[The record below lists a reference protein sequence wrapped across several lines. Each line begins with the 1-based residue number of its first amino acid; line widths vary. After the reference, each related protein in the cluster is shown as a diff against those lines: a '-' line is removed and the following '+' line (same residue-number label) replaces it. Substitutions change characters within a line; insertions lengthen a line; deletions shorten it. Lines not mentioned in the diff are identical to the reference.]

1 MGWSSRFA
9 GWKGN
14 RRASAKGADAAGNP
28 QSKTEDAAALHPLM
42 LEHFSGCCPAR
53 RSARR
58 GFSLKKSHKNFCGPV
73 YTYRKN
79 ASALRMSA
87 ILRWSSSHVAAALLL
102 TLTATGVYGQS
113 PPSQTLQ
120 PSRSLE
126 SAEQLL
132 DAGHAEE
139 AIAPLRQL
147 AAMQPPAKGAA
158 HALGLACYRTGK
170 LLEART
176 AFEQAIRDDSTD
188 IESVQM
194 EGLTLYRLG
203 QPAAAIPYLER
214 VQQWMP
220 HANADASYVLGLC
233 YLNARRYD
241 DARRAFATQYGMD
254 PASAGA
260 YLMLGNM
267 LQIANLPELAA
278 DAARKAISLDRRLP
292 LAHFLVGEVDLFKS
306 DLDGAVAEFEQE
318 RAINPGF
325 AAVYDRLGDTY
336 LRSGK
341 FQEAQASLMKAL
353 SLDISRT
360 GPFILM
366 GKVLLRRDDPQAAA
380 MYLQHAEK
388 MDPSNTM
395 THTLLSQTY
404 RKLGREDDAKRE
416 IDLASKI
423 HASTELK
430 LQPVQ

>member
-1 MGWSSRFA
+1 MGWSNRFA
-9 GWKGN
+9 RWKSI
-14 RRASAKGADAAGNP
+14 RRADAHRAKAAGNP
-28 QSKTEDAAALHPLM
+28 NSKTEDAAALHPLM
-42 LEHFSGCCPAR
+42 L
-53 RSARR
+53 
-58 GFSLKKSHKNFCGPV
+58 
-73 YTYRKN
+73 
-79 ASALRMSA
+79 ALRVFA
-87 ILRWSSSHVAAALLL
+87 ILRWTSSHVTAALLL
-102 TLTATGVYGQS
+102 VLTATNVYGQS
-113 PPSQTLQ
+113 TPPQTPQ
-120 PSRSLE
+120 PSASLQ

-132 DAGHAEE
+132 DAGHPEE

-147 AAMQPPAKGAA
+147 AAMQPPVKGAA

-214 VQQWMP
+214 VQKWMP

-241 DARRAFATQYGMD
+241 EARGAFATQYGLD

-260 YLMLGNM
+260 YLILGNM

-278 DAARKAISLDRRLP
+278 AAAGKAISLDHRLP
-292 LAHFLVGEVDLFKS
+292 QAHFLIGEVDLFKS
-306 DLDGAVAEFEQE
+306 DISGAMAEFEQE

-325 AAVYDRLGDTY
+325 APVYDRLGDTY

-353 SLDISRT
+353 SLDTSRT

-366 GKVLLRRDDPQAAA
+366 GKVLLRREDPQAAA

-416 IDLASKI
+416 TDLASKI

>member
-1 MGWSSRFA
+1 MRWSSRFA
-9 GWKGN
+9 GWKSG
-14 RRASAKGADAAGNP
+14 RLTVAKWADAAGNP
-28 QSKTEDAAALHPLM
+28 QNNTEDAAVLHSLM
-42 LEHFSGCCPAR
+42 L
-53 RSARR
+53 
-58 GFSLKKSHKNFCGPV
+58 
-73 YTYRKN
+73 
-79 ASALRMSA
+79 ALRIFAM
-87 ILRWSSSHVAAALLL
+87 RWGSVRAAAALLL
-102 TLTATGVYGQS
+102 TLVPTALTAVYGQS
-113 PPSQTLQ
+113 PSPQAVQ
-120 PSRSLE
+120 PSASLQ
-126 SAEQLL
+126 SAQQLL
-132 DAGHAEE
+132 DAGRAEE

-147 AAMQPPAKGAA
+147 AAMQPPVNGAA

-176 AFEQAIRDDSTD
+176 AFEQAIHDDSAD

-194 EGLTLYRLG
+194 EGLVLYRLG

-241 DARRAFATQYGMD
+241 DARRAFATQYGVD

-260 YLMLGNM
+260 YLVLANM

-278 DAARKAISLDRRLP
+278 DAARKAISLDHGLP
-292 LAHFLVGEVDLFKS
+292 QAHFLIGEVDLFKS
-306 DLDGAVAEFEQE
+306 DINGALGEFEQE
-318 RAINPGF
+318 RAVNPGF
-325 AAVYDRLGDTY
+325 APVYDRLGDTY

-341 FQEAQASLMKAL
+341 FPEAQASLMKAL
-353 SLDISRT
+353 SLDTSRT

-388 MDPSNTM
+388 MDPSNYM

-404 RKLGREDDAKRE
+404 RRLGREDDAKRE

>member
-1 MGWSSRFA
+1 MH
-9 GWKGN
+9 
-14 RRASAKGADAAGNP
+14 P
-28 QSKTEDAAALHPLM
+28 HMLAL
-42 LEHFSGCCPAR
+42 ETF
-53 RSARR
+53 
-58 GFSLKKSHKNFCGPV
+58 
-73 YTYRKN
+73 
-79 ASALRMSA
+79 A
-87 ILRWSSSHVAAALLL
+87 ILRRCSRAAALLL
-102 TLTATGVYGQS
+102 AVPAIAVYSQS
-113 PPSQTLQ
+113 SGPQSLQ
-120 PSRSLE
+120 PSASLQ

-132 DAGHAEE
+132 NAGHVEE
-139 AIAPLRQL
+139 ALAPLRQL
-147 AAMQPPAKGAA
+147 AAVQPPVRGAA
-158 HALGLACYRTGK
+158 HDLGLACYRTGK

-176 AFEQAIRDDSTD
+176 AFAQAIREDSTD

-254 PASAGA
+254 PASAGG
-260 YLMLGNM
+260 YLILGNM

-278 DAARKAISLDRRLP
+278 DAARKAITLDHGLP
-292 LAHFLVGEVDLFKS
+292 QAHFLIGEVDLFKS
-306 DLDGAVAEFEQE
+306 DIPGALTEFEQE
-318 RAINPGF
+318 RTINPGF
-325 AAVYDRLGDTY
+325 APVYDRLGDAY

-353 SLDISRT
+353 SLDTSRT

-388 MDPSNTM
+388 MDPSNYM
-395 THTLLSQTY
+395 THTLLSQAY
-404 RKLGREDDAKRE
+404 RRLGSDDDAKRE

>member
-1 MGWSSRFA
+1 MGWSSSFA
-9 GWKGN
+9 GWKSD
-14 RRASAKGADAAGNP
+14 RRAKRADAAGNP
-28 QSKTEDAAALHPLM
+28 EKKIEYAAVLHPHR
-42 LEHFSGCCPAR
+42 LEHFYNCCLAR
-53 RSARR
+53 RSPRR
-58 GFSLKKSHKNFCGPV
+58 GFPFEKNRKSFCCPV
-73 YTYRKN
+73 SGYRKN
-79 ASALRMSA
+79 APALGRFA
-87 ILRWSSSHVAAALLL
+87 ISRGGPTRAAMLLL
-102 TLTATGVYGQS
+102 TLTATAAYGQMPVPQS
-113 PPSQTLQ
+113 PQPTASLQ
-120 PSRSLE
+120 
-126 SAEQLL
+126 SAQQLL

-139 AIAPLRQL
+139 AIAPLRQF
-147 AAMQPPAKGAA
+147 AAMQPPVKGAA

-176 AFEQAIRDDSTD
+176 AFEQAIREDGADV
-188 IESVQM
+188 ESVQM

-241 DARRAFATQYGMD
+241 DARRAFAAQYGMD
-254 PASAGA
+254 AASAGA
-260 YLMLGNM
+260 YLILANM
-267 LQIANLPELAA
+267 LQVANLPELAA
-278 DAARKAISLDRRLP
+278 DTARKAISLNHGLP
-292 LAHFLVGEVDLFKS
+292 QAHFLIGEVDLFKS
-306 DLDGAVAEFEQE
+306 DLDGALAEFEQE
-318 RAINPGF
+318 RGINPGF
-325 AAVYDRLGDTY
+325 APVYDRLGDTY

-341 FQEAQASLMKAL
+341 FLEAQTSLMKAL
-353 SLDISRT
+353 SLDTSRT

-395 THTLLSQTY
+395 THTLLSQAY
-404 RKLGREDDAKRE
+404 RKLGRETDAKRE
-416 IDLASKI
+416 IDLASEI

>member
-1 MGWSSRFA
+1 MGWNSSLWWWNSVGRA
-9 GWKGN
+9 VAN
-14 RRASAKGADAAGNP
+14 RADADNP
-28 QSKTEDAAALHPLM
+28 KSKIEDAAVLHPLM
-42 LEHFSGCCPAR
+42 L
-53 RSARR
+53 
-58 GFSLKKSHKNFCGPV
+58 
-73 YTYRKN
+73 
-79 ASALRMSA
+79 ALSVSA
-87 ILRWSSSHVAAALLL
+87 ILRWSLNYAAALLL
-102 TLTATGVYGQS
+102 TLVPMGLYGQM
-113 PPSQTLQ
+113 PTPQTPQ
-120 PSRSLE
+120 PSASLQ
-126 SAEQLL
+126 SAEELL
-132 DAGHAEE
+132 DAGHPEQ

-147 AAMQPPAKGAA
+147 AAMQPPIKGTA

-170 LLEART
+170 LLEARR
-176 AFEQAIRDDSTD
+176 AFEQAIREDSTD

-220 HANADASYVLGLC
+220 HANADAGYVLGLC

-241 DARRAFATQYGMD
+241 DARRAFATQYGVD

-260 YLMLGNM
+260 YLVLGNM

-278 DAARKAISLDRRLP
+278 DAARKAIALDRGLP
-292 LAHFLVGEVDLFKS
+292 LAHFLVGEVNLFKS
-306 DLDGAVAEFEQE
+306 DLSGALTEFEQE

-341 FQEAQASLMKAL
+341 FQEAQVSLMKAL
-353 SLDISRT
+353 SLDTSRT

-388 MDPSNTM
+388 MDPANTM
-395 THTLLSQTY
+395 THTLLGQAY
-404 RKLGREDDAKRE
+404 RKLGREDEAKRE

>member
-1 MGWSSRFA
+1 LGC
-9 GWKGN
+9 
-14 RRASAKGADAAGNP
+14 AKWADAAGDP
-28 QSKTEDAAALHPLM
+28 KSKTEDAAALHSLM
-42 LEHFSGCCPAR
+42 LALRVLALFRWTS
-53 RSARR
+53 S
-58 GFSLKKSHKNFCGPV
+58 V
-73 YTYRKN
+73 
-79 ASALRMSA
+79 ASA
-87 ILRWSSSHVAAALLL
+87 VLLL
-102 TLTATGVYGQS
+102 TLTATVAYGQS
-113 PPSQTLQ
+113 MPSQTLE
-120 PSRSLE
+120 PSASLKT
-126 SAEQLL
+126 AEQLL
-132 DAGHAEE
+132 DAGHPEE
-139 AIAPLRQL
+139 AIGTLRQL
-147 AAMQPPAKGAA
+147 AAMQPPVKGAA

-176 AFEQAIRDDSTD
+176 AFKQAIRDDSTD

-214 VQQWMP
+214 VQKWMP

-241 DARRAFATQYGMD
+241 DARGAFAAQYGMD

-260 YLMLGNM
+260 YLILGNM

-278 DAARKAISLDRRLP
+278 DAARKAISLDHKLP
-292 LAHFLVGEVDLFKS
+292 QAHFLVGEVDLFKS
-306 DLDGAVAEFEQE
+306 DINGAIAEFEQE
-318 RAINPGF
+318 RVLNPGF
-325 AAVYDRLGDTY
+325 APVYDRLGDTY

-353 SLDISRT
+353 SLDTSRT

>member
-1 MGWSSRFA
+1 MGWSSRLG
-9 GWKGN
+9 GWNSIGHADEN
-14 RRASAKGADAAGNP
+14 RADANDP
-28 QSKTEDAAALHPLM
+28 KSKTKDTAVLHPLM
-42 LEHFSGCCPAR
+42 L
-53 RSARR
+53 
-58 GFSLKKSHKNFCGPV
+58 
-73 YTYRKN
+73 
-79 ASALRMSA
+79 ALGVPA
-87 ILRWSSSHVAAALLL
+87 ILRWSPSYAIALLL
-102 TLTATGVYGQS
+102 MLISTGLYGQS
-113 PPSQTLQ
+113 PPPKTPQTPASLQ
-120 PSRSLE
+120 T
-126 SAEQLL
+126 AEQLL
-132 DAGHAEE
+132 DAGHPEE

-147 AAMQPPAKGAA
+147 AAMQPPVKGAA

-176 AFEQAIRDDSTD
+176 AFEQAIREDGAD

-203 QPAAAIPYLER
+203 QPAAAISYLER

-233 YLNARRYD
+233 YLNAQRYD

-260 YLMLGNM
+260 YLVLGNM
-267 LQIANLPELAA
+267 LQIANLPELAE
-278 DAARKAISLDRRLP
+278 DAARKAISIQHGLP

-306 DLDGAVAEFEQE
+306 DLEGALSEFEQE

-325 AAVYDRLGDTY
+325 APVYDRLGDTY

-341 FQEAQASLMKAL
+341 LQEAQASLMKAL
-353 SLDISRT
+353 SLDTSRT

-380 MYLQHAEK
+380 MYLTHAEK
-388 MDPSNTM
+388 MDPSNYM
-395 THTLLSQTY
+395 THTLLSQAY
-404 RKLGREDDAKRE
+404 RKLGRDDDAKRE

>member
-1 MGWSSRFA
+1 MGC
-9 GWKGN
+9 
-14 RRASAKGADAAGNP
+14 AKWADAAGDP
-28 QSKTEDAAALHPLM
+28 KSKTEDAAALHSLM
-42 LEHFSGCCPAR
+42 L
-53 RSARR
+53 
-58 GFSLKKSHKNFCGPV
+58 
-73 YTYRKN
+73 
-79 ASALRMSA
+79 ALRVLA
-87 ILRWSSSHVAAALLL
+87 ILRRTSSIAAAVLLL
-102 TLTATGVYGQS
+102 TLTATAAIGQS
-113 PPSQTLQ
+113 MPSQTLE
-120 PSRSLE
+120 PSASLKT
-126 SAEQLL
+126 AEQLL
-132 DAGHAEE
+132 DAGHPEE
-139 AIAPLRQL
+139 AIGTLRQL
-147 AAMQPPAKGAA
+147 AAMQPPVKGAA

-176 AFEQAIRDDSTD
+176 AFEHAIRDDSTD

-214 VQQWMP
+214 VQKWMP

-241 DARRAFATQYGMD
+241 DARGAFAAQYGMD

-260 YLMLGNM
+260 YLILGNM

-278 DAARKAISLDRRLP
+278 DAARKAISLDHKLP
-292 LAHFLVGEVDLFKS
+292 QAHFLVGEVDLFKS
-306 DLDGAVAEFEQE
+306 DINGAIGEFEQE
-318 RAINPGF
+318 RVLNPGF
-325 AAVYDRLGDTY
+325 APVYDRLGDTY

-341 FQEAQASLMKAL
+341 FQEAQSSLMKAL
-353 SLDISRT
+353 SLDTSRT

>member
-1 MGWSSRFA
+1 MLALRRFGIPRLLSNA
-9 GWKGN
+9 I
-14 RRASAKGADAAGNP
+14 
-28 QSKTEDAAALHPLM
+28 
-42 LEHFSGCCPAR
+42 
-53 RSARR
+53 
-58 GFSLKKSHKNFCGPV
+58 GPV
-73 YTYRKN
+73 
-79 ASALRMSA
+79 
-87 ILRWSSSHVAAALLL
+87 LLL
-102 TLTATGVYGQS
+102 TLTAAYGQ
-113 PPSQTLQ
+113 PPAAQTVQ
-120 PSRSLE
+120 PSASLQ

-147 AAMQPPAKGAA
+147 AAMQPAEKGAA

-176 AFEQAIRDDSTD
+176 AFEQAIREDSAD

-194 EGLTLYRLG
+194 EGLVLYRLG

-214 VQQWMP
+214 VQQWTP

-241 DARRAFATQYGMD
+241 DARRAFATQYGID

-260 YLMLGNM
+260 YLMLANM
-267 LQIANLPELAA
+267 LQVANLPELAA
-278 DAARKAISLDRRLP
+278 EAARKAISLNGALP

-306 DLDGAVAEFEQE
+306 DLNGALAEFEAE

-325 AAVYDRLGDTY
+325 SAVYDRLGDTY
-336 LRSGK
+336 LRFGK
-341 FQEAQASLMKAL
+341 FQEAQSSLMKAI
-353 SLDISRT
+353 SLDTSRT

-380 MYLQHAEK
+380 MYLQHAAK
-388 MDPSNTM
+388 MDPSNYM
-395 THTLLSQTY
+395 THTLLGQTY

>member
-1 MGWSSRFA
+1 MGC
-9 GWKGN
+9 
-14 RRASAKGADAAGNP
+14 AKWADAASDP
-28 QSKTEDAAALHPLM
+28 KSKTEDAAALHSLM
-42 LEHFSGCCPAR
+42 L
-53 RSARR
+53 
-58 GFSLKKSHKNFCGPV
+58 
-73 YTYRKN
+73 
-79 ASALRMSA
+79 ALRVLA
-87 ILRWSSSHVAAALLL
+87 ILRRTSSIAAAVLLL
-102 TLTATGVYGQS
+102 TLTATVAIGQS
-113 PPSQTLQ
+113 MPSQTLE
-120 PSRSLE
+120 PSASLKT
-126 SAEQLL
+126 AEQLL
-132 DAGHAEE
+132 DAGHPEE
-139 AIAPLRQL
+139 AIGTLRQL
-147 AAMQPPAKGAA
+147 AAMQPPVKGAA

-176 AFEQAIRDDSTD
+176 AFEHAIRDDSTD

-214 VQQWMP
+214 VQKWMP

-233 YLNARRYD
+233 YLNARRYE
-241 DARRAFATQYGMD
+241 DARGAFAAQYGMD

-260 YLMLGNM
+260 YLILGNM

-278 DAARKAISLDRRLP
+278 DAARKAISLDHKLP
-292 LAHFLVGEVDLFKS
+292 QAHFLVGEVDLFKS
-306 DLDGAVAEFEQE
+306 DINGAIGEFEQE
-318 RAINPGF
+318 RVLNPGF
-325 AAVYDRLGDTY
+325 APVYDRLGDTY

-341 FQEAQASLMKAL
+341 FQEAQSSLMKAL
-353 SLDISRT
+353 SLDTSRT

>member
-1 MGWSSRFA
+1 LGC
-9 GWKGN
+9 
-14 RRASAKGADAAGNP
+14 AKWADAASDP
-28 QSKTEDAAALHPLM
+28 KSKTEDAAALHSLM
-42 LEHFSGCCPAR
+42 L
-53 RSARR
+53 
-58 GFSLKKSHKNFCGPV
+58 
-73 YTYRKN
+73 
-79 ASALRMSA
+79 ALRVLA
-87 ILRWSSSHVAAALLL
+87 ILRRTSSIAAAVLLL
-102 TLTATGVYGQS
+102 TLTATVAIGQS
-113 PPSQTLQ
+113 MPSQTLE
-120 PSRSLE
+120 PSASLKT
-126 SAEQLL
+126 AEQLL
-132 DAGHAEE
+132 DAGHPEE
-139 AIAPLRQL
+139 AIGTLRQL
-147 AAMQPPAKGAA
+147 AAMQPPVKGAA

-176 AFEQAIRDDSTD
+176 AFKQAIRDDSTD

-214 VQQWMP
+214 VQKWMP

-241 DARRAFATQYGMD
+241 DARGAFAAQYGMD

-260 YLMLGNM
+260 YLILGNM

-278 DAARKAISLDRRLP
+278 DAARKAISLDHKLP
-292 LAHFLVGEVDLFKS
+292 QAHFLVGEVDLFKS
-306 DLDGAVAEFEQE
+306 DINGAIAEFEQE
-318 RAINPGF
+318 RVLNPGF
-325 AAVYDRLGDTY
+325 APVYDRLGDTY

-341 FQEAQASLMKAL
+341 FQEAQSSLMKAL
-353 SLDISRT
+353 SLDTSRT

>member
-1 MGWSSRFA
+1 LGC
-9 GWKGN
+9 
-14 RRASAKGADAAGNP
+14 AKWADAAGDP
-28 QSKTEDAAALHPLM
+28 KSKTEDAAALHSLM
-42 LEHFSGCCPAR
+42 L
-53 RSARR
+53 
-58 GFSLKKSHKNFCGPV
+58 
-73 YTYRKN
+73 
-79 ASALRMSA
+79 ALRVLA
-87 ILRWSSSHVAAALLL
+87 ILRRTSSIAAAVLLL
-102 TLTATGVYGQS
+102 TLTATVATVAIGQS
-113 PPSQTLQ
+113 MPSQTLE
-120 PSRSLE
+120 PSASLKT
-126 SAEQLL
+126 AEQLL
-132 DAGHAEE
+132 DAGHPEE
-139 AIAPLRQL
+139 AIGTLRQL
-147 AAMQPPAKGAA
+147 AAMQPPVKGAA

-214 VQQWMP
+214 VQKWMP

-241 DARRAFATQYGMD
+241 DARGAFAAQYGMD

-260 YLMLGNM
+260 YLILGNM

-278 DAARKAISLDRRLP
+278 DAARKAISLDHKLP
-292 LAHFLVGEVDLFKS
+292 QAHFLVGEVDLFKS
-306 DLDGAVAEFEQE
+306 DINGAIAEFEQE
-318 RAINPGF
+318 RVLNPGF
-325 AAVYDRLGDTY
+325 APVYDRLGDTY

-353 SLDISRT
+353 SLDTSRT

>member
-1 MGWSSRFA
+1 MRWNSRFA
-9 GWKGN
+9 VGKSGRLAN
-14 RRASAKGADAAGNP
+14 REDAARNP
-28 QSKTEDAAALHPLM
+28 KSKTEDAAALHPLM
-42 LEHFSGCCPAR
+42 LEHFSCCCPVPR
-53 RSARR
+53 PARR
-58 GFSLKKSHKNFCGPV
+58 GFSLMKSHKSFCWPV
-73 YTYRKN
+73 YTHRKN
-79 ASALRMSA
+79 APTLRGLA
-87 ILRWSSSHVAAALLL
+87 ILRWNSSLAAAVLL
-102 TLTATGVYGQS
+102 TLTATVMYGQS
-113 PPSQTLQ
+113 PPSQPPPTSASLQ
-120 PSRSLE
+120 

-139 AIAPLRQL
+139 AIPPLRQL
-147 AAMQPPAKGAA
+147 AAMQPPVKGAA

-176 AFEQAIRDDSTD
+176 AFEQAIRIDSAD

-220 HANADASYVLGLC
+220 HANADASYVLALC

-241 DARRAFATQYGMD
+241 DARRAFATQYGIE

-260 YLMLGNM
+260 YLVLGNM
-267 LQIANLPELAA
+267 LQTANLPELAA
-278 DAARKAISLDRRLP
+278 DAARKAINLDHGLP

-306 DLDGAVAEFEQE
+306 DLNGALAEFEQE
-318 RAINPGF
+318 RALNPGF
-325 AAVYDRLGDTY
+325 APVYDRLGDTY

-353 SLDISRT
+353 SLDTSRT

-380 MYLQHAEK
+380 MYLQHAAK
-388 MDPSNTM
+388 MDPSNYM

-404 RKLGREDDAKRE
+404 RRLGREDDAKRE

>member
-1 MGWSSRFA
+1 LGC
-9 GWKGN
+9 
-14 RRASAKGADAAGNP
+14 AKWADAAGDP
-28 QSKTEDAAALHPLM
+28 KSKTEDAAALHSLM
-42 LEHFSGCCPAR
+42 L
-53 RSARR
+53 
-58 GFSLKKSHKNFCGPV
+58 
-73 YTYRKN
+73 
-79 ASALRMSA
+79 ALRVLA
-87 ILRWSSSHVAAALLL
+87 ILRRTSSIAAAVLLL
-102 TLTATGVYGQS
+102 TLTGTFAYGQS
-113 PPSQTLQ
+113 MPSQTLE
-120 PSRSLE
+120 PSASLKT
-126 SAEQLL
+126 AEQLL
-132 DAGHAEE
+132 DAGHPEE
-139 AIAPLRQL
+139 AIGTLRQL
-147 AAMQPPAKGAA
+147 AAMQPPVKGAA

-176 AFEQAIRDDSTD
+176 AFKQAIRDDSTD

-214 VQQWMP
+214 VQKWMP

-241 DARRAFATQYGMD
+241 DARGAFAAQYGMD

-260 YLMLGNM
+260 YLILGNM

-278 DAARKAISLDRRLP
+278 DAARKAISLDHKLP
-292 LAHFLVGEVDLFKS
+292 QAHFLVGEVDLFKS
-306 DLDGAVAEFEQE
+306 DINGAIAEFEQE
-318 RAINPGF
+318 RVLNPGF
-325 AAVYDRLGDTY
+325 APVYDRLGDTY

-353 SLDISRT
+353 SLDTSRT

>member
-1 MGWSSRFA
+1 LGC
-9 GWKGN
+9 
-14 RRASAKGADAAGNP
+14 AKWADAAGDP
-28 QSKTEDAAALHPLM
+28 KSKTEDAAALHSLM
-42 LEHFSGCCPAR
+42 L
-53 RSARR
+53 
-58 GFSLKKSHKNFCGPV
+58 
-73 YTYRKN
+73 
-79 ASALRMSA
+79 ALRVLA
-87 ILRWSSSHVAAALLL
+87 ILRRTSSIAAAVLLL
-102 TLTATGVYGQS
+102 TLTGTFAYGQS
-113 PPSQTLQ
+113 MPSQTLE
-120 PSRSLE
+120 PSASLKT
-126 SAEQLL
+126 AEQLL
-132 DAGHAEE
+132 DAGHPEE
-139 AIAPLRQL
+139 AIGTLRQL
-147 AAMQPPAKGAA
+147 AAMQPPVKGAA

-214 VQQWMP
+214 VQKWMP

-241 DARRAFATQYGMD
+241 DARGAFAAQYGMD

-260 YLMLGNM
+260 YLILGNM

-278 DAARKAISLDRRLP
+278 DAARKAISLDHKLP
-292 LAHFLVGEVDLFKS
+292 QAHFLVGEVDLFKS
-306 DLDGAVAEFEQE
+306 DINGAIAEFEQE
-318 RAINPGF
+318 RVLNPGF
-325 AAVYDRLGDTY
+325 APVYDRLGDTY

-353 SLDISRT
+353 SLDTSRT

>member
-1 MGWSSRFA
+1 MRWSSRFA
-9 GWKGN
+9 GWKSG
-14 RRASAKGADAAGNP
+14 RLTVAKWADAAGNP
-28 QSKTEDAAALHPLM
+28 QNNTEDAAVLHSLM
-42 LEHFSGCCPAR
+42 L
-53 RSARR
+53 
-58 GFSLKKSHKNFCGPV
+58 
-73 YTYRKN
+73 
-79 ASALRMSA
+79 ALRIFAM
-87 ILRWSSSHVAAALLL
+87 RWGSGRAAAALLL
-102 TLTATGVYGQS
+102 TLVPTALTAVYGQS
-113 PPSQTLQ
+113 PSPQAVQ
-120 PSRSLE
+120 PSASLQ
-126 SAEQLL
+126 SAQQLL
-132 DAGHAEE
+132 DAGRAEE

-147 AAMQPPAKGAA
+147 AAMQPPVNGAA

-176 AFEQAIRDDSTD
+176 AFEQAIHEDSAD

-194 EGLTLYRLG
+194 EGLVLYRLG

-241 DARRAFATQYGMD
+241 DARRAFATQYGVD

-260 YLMLGNM
+260 YLVLGNM

-278 DAARKAISLDRRLP
+278 EAARKAISLDHGLP

-306 DLDGAVAEFEQE
+306 DLNGALGEFEQE
-318 RAINPGF
+318 RALNPGF
-325 AAVYDRLGDTY
+325 APVYDRLGDTY

-341 FQEAQASLMKAL
+341 FPEAQASLMKAL
-353 SLDISRT
+353 SLDTSRT

-404 RKLGREDDAKRE
+404 RRLGREDDAKRE

>member
-1 MGWSSRFA
+1 MRAVWGIGDNMGWSSSLG
-9 GWKGN
+9 GWN
-14 RRASAKGADAAGNP
+14 SVRRADANQTGATGNP
-28 QSKTEDAAALHPLM
+28 KSKTEDAAVLHPLM
-42 LEHFSGCCPAR
+42 L
-53 RSARR
+53 
-58 GFSLKKSHKNFCGPV
+58 
-73 YTYRKN
+73 
-79 ASALRMSA
+79 ALSVST
-87 ILRWSSSHVAAALLL
+87 ILRWSLRWAAALML
-102 TLTATGVYGQS
+102 TSIPTGSYGQTPPPQTR
-113 PPSQTLQ
+113 PPSASLQ
-120 PSRSLE
+120 
-126 SAEQLL
+126 SAEGLL
-132 DAGHAEE
+132 DAGHPEQ

-147 AAMQPPAKGAA
+147 AAMQPPVKGAA
-158 HALGLACYRTGK
+158 HALGLACYRAGK

-176 AFEQAIRDDSTD
+176 AFEQAIREDNAD

-203 QPAAAIPYLER
+203 QPGAAIPYLER
-214 VQQWMP
+214 VQQWTP

-260 YLMLGNM
+260 YLVLGDM

-278 DAARKAISLDRRLP
+278 DAAHKATNLDHGLP

-306 DLDGAVAEFEQE
+306 DLNGALAEFEQE

-325 AAVYDRLGDTY
+325 APVYDRLGDTY

-353 SLDISRT
+353 SLDTSRT

-404 RKLGREDDAKRE
+404 RRLGREDDAKRE
-416 IDLASKI
+416 IDLLSKI

>member
-1 MGWSSRFA
+1 MGWSSRLGRWNSVRQA
-9 GWKGN
+9 DAN
-14 RRASAKGADAAGNP
+14 RADAAGDP
-28 QSKTEDAAALHPLM
+28 KSKTEEGATVHPLM
-42 LEHFSGCCPAR
+42 L
-53 RSARR
+53 
-58 GFSLKKSHKNFCGPV
+58 
-73 YTYRKN
+73 
-79 ASALRMSA
+79 ALRLPA
-87 ILRWSSSHVAAALLL
+87 ILCWSCNHAAALLL
-102 TLTATGVYGQS
+102 ALIATSVYSQS
-113 PPSQTLQ
+113 PPPQTVQHSASLQ
-120 PSRSLE
+120 
-126 SAEQLL
+126 SAERLL
-132 DAGHAEE
+132 DAGHPEE

-147 AAMQPPAKGAA
+147 AAMQSPVKGAA

-176 AFEQAIRDDSTD
+176 AFEQAIQEDNAD

-260 YLMLGNM
+260 YLLLGNM
-267 LQIANLPELAA
+267 LQVASLPELAA
-278 DAARKAISLDRRLP
+278 GAARKAISLDHRIP

-306 DLDGAVAEFEQE
+306 DLNGALAEFEQE

-325 AAVYDRLGDTY
+325 AEVYDRLGDTY

-341 FQEAQASLMKAL
+341 FQEAQAALMKAL
-353 SLDISRT
+353 SLDTSRT

-395 THTLLSQTY
+395 THALLSQTY

>member
-1 MGWSSRFA
+1 LGC
-9 GWKGN
+9 
-14 RRASAKGADAAGNP
+14 AKWADAAGDP
-28 QSKTEDAAALHPLM
+28 KSKTEDAAALHSLM
-42 LEHFSGCCPAR
+42 L
-53 RSARR
+53 
-58 GFSLKKSHKNFCGPV
+58 
-73 YTYRKN
+73 
-79 ASALRMSA
+79 ALRVLA
-87 ILRWSSSHVAAALLL
+87 ILRRTSSIAAAVLLL
-102 TLTATGVYGQS
+102 TLTGTFAYGQS
-113 PPSQTLQ
+113 MPSQTLE
-120 PSRSLE
+120 PSASLKT
-126 SAEQLL
+126 AEQLL
-132 DAGHAEE
+132 DAGHPEE
-139 AIAPLRQL
+139 AIGTLRQL
-147 AAMQPPAKGAA
+147 AAMQPPVKGAA

-176 AFEQAIRDDSTD
+176 AFKQAIRDDSTD

-214 VQQWMP
+214 VQKWMP

-241 DARRAFATQYGMD
+241 DARGAFAAQYGMD

-260 YLMLGNM
+260 YLILGNM

-278 DAARKAISLDRRLP
+278 DAARKAISLDHKLP
-292 LAHFLVGEVDLFKS
+292 QAHFLVGEVDLFKS
-306 DLDGAVAEFEQE
+306 DINGAIGEFEQE
-318 RAINPGF
+318 RVLNPGF
-325 AAVYDRLGDTY
+325 APVYDRLGDTY

-341 FQEAQASLMKAL
+341 FQEAQSSLMKAL
-353 SLDISRT
+353 SLDTSRT

>member
-1 MGWSSRFA
+1 MGWSSRP
-9 GWKGN
+9 GRWNSIGH
-14 RRASAKGADAAGNP
+14 ADANRADAGNP
-28 QSKTEDAAALHPLM
+28 KSKTEDAAVLHPLM
-42 LEHFSGCCPAR
+42 L
-53 RSARR
+53 
-58 GFSLKKSHKNFCGPV
+58 
-73 YTYRKN
+73 
-79 ASALRMSA
+79 ALRVPA
-87 ILRWSSSHVAAALLL
+87 ILRWSSSYAAALLL
-102 TLTATGVYGQS
+102 MLISTGSYGQS
-113 PPSQTLQ
+113 PSSQTPQAPASLQ
-120 PSRSLE
+120 

-132 DAGHAEE
+132 DAGHPEE
-139 AIAPLRQL
+139 AIASLRPL
-147 AAMQPPAKGAA
+147 AAMQPPVKGAA

-176 AFEQAIRDDSTD
+176 AFEQAIREDSAD

-214 VQQWMP
+214 VQQWVP

-241 DARRAFATQYGMD
+241 DARRAFATQYGTD

-260 YLMLGNM
+260 YLVLGNM

-278 DAARKAISLDRRLP
+278 DAARKAISLQAGLP

-306 DLDGAVAEFEQE
+306 DLNGALSEFQQE
-318 RAINPGF
+318 RVLNPAF
-325 AAVYDRLGDTY
+325 APVYDRLGDTY

-353 SLDISRT
+353 SLDTSRT

-380 MYLQHAEK
+380 MYLEHAEK
-388 MDPSNTM
+388 MDPSNYM

-404 RKLGREDDAKRE
+404 RKLDRDDDAKRE

>member
-1 MGWSSRFA
+1 MGWSSRLG
-9 GWKGN
+9 GWNSIGHADEN
-14 RRASAKGADAAGNP
+14 RADAGNP
-28 QSKTEDAAALHPLM
+28 KSKTEDAAALHPLM
-42 LEHFSGCCPAR
+42 L
-53 RSARR
+53 
-58 GFSLKKSHKNFCGPV
+58 
-73 YTYRKN
+73 
-79 ASALRMSA
+79 ALGVPA
-87 ILRWSSSHVAAALLL
+87 ILRWGPSYAAALLL
-102 TLTATGVYGQS
+102 VLISTGLYGQS
-113 PPSQTLQ
+113 PPPKTPQTAASLQ
-120 PSRSLE
+120 

-132 DAGHAEE
+132 GQGNPEE
-139 AIAPLRQL
+139 AIGSLRQL
-147 AAMQPPAKGAA
+147 AAMQPPVKGAA

-176 AFEQAIRDDSTD
+176 AFEQAIREDSAD

-203 QPAAAIPYLER
+203 QPAAAISYLER

-241 DARRAFATQYGMD
+241 DARRAFAIQYGMD

-260 YLMLGNM
+260 YLVLGNM

-278 DAARKAISLDRRLP
+278 DAARKASSLQHALP

-306 DLDGAVAEFEQE
+306 DLQGALSEFEQE

-325 AAVYDRLGDTY
+325 APLYDRLGDTY

-353 SLDISRT
+353 SLDTSRT

-380 MYLQHAEK
+380 MYLTHAEK
-388 MDPSNTM
+388 MDPSNYM

-404 RKLGREDDAKRE
+404 RKLGRDDDAKRE

-430 LQPVQ
+430 MQPVQ

>member
-1 MGWSSRFA
+1 
-9 GWKGN
+9 
-14 RRASAKGADAAGNP
+14 
-28 QSKTEDAAALHPLM
+28 
-42 LEHFSGCCPAR
+42 
-53 RSARR
+53 
-58 GFSLKKSHKNFCGPV
+58 V
-73 YTYRKN
+73 
-79 ASALRMSA
+79 
-87 ILRWSSSHVAAALLL
+87 ALLL
-102 TLTATGVYGQS
+102 VLIAIGIDAQS
-113 PPSQTLQ
+113 QPPQTPPPSASLQ
-120 PSRSLE
+120 

-132 DAGHAEE
+132 DAGHPGE

-147 AAMQPPAKGAA
+147 AAMQPPVKGAA

-170 LLEART
+170 LVEARA
-176 AFEQAIRDDSTD
+176 AFEQAVREDSAD

-203 QPAAAIPYLER
+203 QPVAAIPYLKR

-241 DARRAFATQYGMD
+241 DARRAFATQYGID

-260 YLMLGNM
+260 YLVLGNM

-278 DAARKAISLDRRLP
+278 DAARKAISLDPKLP

-306 DLDGAVAEFEQE
+306 DLTGALAEFEQE
-318 RAINPGF
+318 RTLNPGYV
-325 AAVYDRLGDTY
+325 AVYDRLGDTY

-353 SLDISRT
+353 SLDTSRT

-388 MDPSNTM
+388 MDPSNAM
-395 THTLLSQTY
+395 THTLLSQAY
-404 RKLGREDDAKRE
+404 RKLGKADEAKRE

-423 HASTELK
+423 NASTELK

>member
-1 MGWSSRFA
+1 MGWSNRFA
-9 GWKGN
+9 RGKSI
-14 RRASAKGADAAGNP
+14 RLADAHRANAAGNP
-28 QSKTEDAAALHPLM
+28 NSNTEDAAALHPLM
-42 LEHFSGCCPAR
+42 L
-53 RSARR
+53 
-58 GFSLKKSHKNFCGPV
+58 
-73 YTYRKN
+73 
-79 ASALRMSA
+79 ALRVIA
-87 ILRWSSSHVAAALLL
+87 ILRWSSSCATAALLL
-102 TLTATGVYGQS
+102 TLTATNVYGQS
-113 PPSQTLQ
+113 TPPQTPQ
-120 PSRSLE
+120 PSASLQ

-132 DAGHAEE
+132 DAGHPEE

-147 AAMQPPAKGAA
+147 AAMQPPVKGAA

-214 VQQWMP
+214 VQKWMP
-220 HANADASYVLGLC
+220 NANADASYVLGLC

-241 DARRAFATQYGMD
+241 EARGAFATQYGID
-254 PASAGA
+254 PASASA
-260 YLMLGNM
+260 YLILGNM

-278 DAARKAISLDRRLP
+278 AAAGKAISLDHRLP
-292 LAHFLVGEVDLFKS
+292 QAHFLIGEVDLFKS
-306 DLDGAVAEFEQE
+306 DINGAMAEFEQE

-325 AAVYDRLGDTY
+325 APVYDRLGDTY

-353 SLDISRT
+353 SLDTSRT

-416 IDLASKI
+416 TDLASKI

-430 LQPVQ
+430 LQPVE

>member
-1 MGWSSRFA
+1 ML
-9 GWKGN
+9 
-14 RRASAKGADAAGNP
+14 
-28 QSKTEDAAALHPLM
+28 ALKV
-42 LEHFSGCCPAR
+42 F
-53 RSARR
+53 
-58 GFSLKKSHKNFCGPV
+58 
-73 YTYRKN
+73 
-79 ASALRMSA
+79 A
-87 ILRWSSSHVAAALLL
+87 ILRWSSARATPALLL
-102 TLTATGVYGQS
+102 ALTATTVYGQS
-113 PPSQTLQ
+113 TQPQTAQ
-120 PSRSLE
+120 PSALLQ

-132 DAGHAEE
+132 DGGHPEE

-147 AAMQPPAKGAA
+147 AALQPPVRGAA
-158 HALGLACYRTGK
+158 HGLGLACYRTGK

-241 DARRAFATQYGMD
+241 ESRRAFATQYGLD

-260 YLMLGNM
+260 YLILGNM

-278 DAARKAISLDRRLP
+278 DAARKAITLDHRLSQ
-292 LAHFLVGEVDLFKS
+292 AHFLIGEVDLFKS
-306 DLDGAVAEFEQE
+306 DINGAIAEFEQE
-318 RAINPGF
+318 RTINPGF
-325 AAVYDRLGDTY
+325 APVYDRLGDSY

-341 FQEAQASLMKAL
+341 FDEAQASLMKAL
-353 SLDISRT
+353 SLDTSRT

-395 THTLLSQTY
+395 THTLLGQTY
-404 RKLGREDDAKRE
+404 RKLGRDEDAKRE

-423 HASTELK
+423 RASTELK

>member
-1 MGWSSRFA
+1 MGWSSRL
-9 GWKGN
+9 GRWN
-14 RRASAKGADAAGNP
+14 NVRRADANRTDAAGNP
-28 QSKTEDAAALHPLM
+28 KGKTKDAAGLRPLM
-42 LEHFSGCCPAR
+42 L
-53 RSARR
+53 
-58 GFSLKKSHKNFCGPV
+58 
-73 YTYRKN
+73 
-79 ASALRMSA
+79 ALRLPA
-87 ILRWSSSHVAAALLL
+87 ILCWSCNHAPALLL
-102 TLTATGVYGQS
+102 ALTVTGVYGQS
-113 PPSQTLQ
+113 PPRQTIQHSASLQ
-120 PSRSLE
+120 

-132 DAGHAEE
+132 DAGHPEE

-147 AAMQPPAKGAA
+147 AAVPVKGAA

-176 AFEQAIRDDSTD
+176 AFEQAIQEDNAD

-260 YLMLGNM
+260 YLLLGNM
-267 LQIANLPELAA
+267 LQIASLPELAA
-278 DAARKAISLDRRLP
+278 GAAQKAISLDHRIP

-306 DLDGAVAEFEQE
+306 DLNGALAEFEQE

-341 FQEAQASLMKAL
+341 FQEAQAALMKAL
-353 SLDISRT
+353 SLDTSRT

-395 THTLLSQTY
+395 THALLSQTY

>member
-1 MGWSSRFA
+1 MRWSDRFA
-9 GWKGN
+9 MWRG
-14 RRASAKGADAAGNP
+14 RRRTVAEKEDAARNA
-28 QSKTEDAAALHPLM
+28 KDRAEDAAALHPFM
-42 LEHFSGCCPAR
+42 LA
-53 RSARR
+53 
-58 GFSLKKSHKNFCGPV
+58 LKV
-73 YTYRKN
+73 
-79 ASALRMSA
+79 SA
-87 ILRWSSSHVAAALLL
+87 IFGWSLSRAGALLL
-102 TLTATGVYGQS
+102 TITATGMYGQS
-113 PPSQTLQ
+113 APQETQQ
-120 PSRSLE
+120 PSASLQ
-126 SAEQLL
+126 SAEHLL

-147 AAMQPPAKGAA
+147 AAMQPAIKGAA
-158 HALGLACYRTGK
+158 HDLGLACYRTGK
-170 LLEART
+170 LVEART
-176 AFEQAIRDDSTD
+176 AFEQAIREDSTD

-233 YLNARRYD
+233 YLNSRRYD

-254 PASAGA
+254 PASAGS
-260 YLMLGNM
+260 YLVLGNM

-278 DAARKAISLDRRLP
+278 DAARKSISLDNRLP

-306 DLDGAVAEFEQE
+306 DLKGALAEFEQE
-318 RAINPGF
+318 RALNPGF
-325 AAVYDRLGDTY
+325 APVYDRLADTY

-341 FQEAQASLMKAL
+341 FQDAQSSLMKAL
-353 SLDISRT
+353 SLDTSRT

-404 RKLGREDDAKRE
+404 RRLGREDDAKRE
-416 IDLASKI
+416 TDLLSKI
-423 HASTELK
+423 QASTELK
-430 LQPVQ
+430 IQPVQ

>member
-1 MGWSSRFA
+1 MRWSSGFDR
-9 GWKGN
+9 WKTI
-14 RRASAKGADAAGNP
+14 RRADANRTDAAGNP
-28 QSKTEDAAALHPLM
+28 KCNTEDAAALHPLM
-42 LEHFSGCCPAR
+42 L
-53 RSARR
+53 
-58 GFSLKKSHKNFCGPV
+58 
-73 YTYRKN
+73 
-79 ASALRMSA
+79 ALRMFVN
-87 ILRWSSSHVAAALLL
+87 LRWCSSFAVALLL
-102 TLTATGVYGQS
+102 ALNVYGQS
-113 PPSQTLQ
+113 PAPLASQ
-120 PSRSLE
+120 PSASLQ
-126 SAEQLL
+126 SAERLL

-147 AAMQPPAKGAA
+147 AAMQPSVKGAA

-176 AFEQAIRDDSTD
+176 AFEQAVQENSAD

-203 QPAAAIPYLER
+203 QPDAAIPYLER
-214 VQQWMP
+214 VQQWIP

-241 DARRAFATQYGMD
+241 DARRAFATQYGVN
-254 PASAGA
+254 PVSAGA
-260 YLMLGNM
+260 YLILGNM

-278 DAARKAISLDRRLP
+278 EAARKAASLDPKLP

-306 DLDGAVAEFEQE
+306 DLNGALAEFEQE
-318 RAINPGF
+318 RALNPGF
-325 AAVYDRLGDTY
+325 APLYDRLGDTY

-353 SLDISRT
+353 SLDTSRT

-395 THTLLSQTY
+395 THTLLGQTY

-416 IDLASKI
+416 TDLASKI
-423 HASTELK
+423 HASTQLK

>member
-1 MGWSSRFA
+1 MGRSSRPG
-9 GWKGN
+9 GWNSIGHADEN
-14 RRASAKGADAAGNP
+14 RADADNP
-28 QSKTEDAAALHPLM
+28 KSKTEDAALLHPLM
-42 LEHFSGCCPAR
+42 L
-53 RSARR
+53 
-58 GFSLKKSHKNFCGPV
+58 
-73 YTYRKN
+73 
-79 ASALRMSA
+79 ALGVPA
-87 ILRWSSSHVAAALLL
+87 ILRWSPSYAVALLL
-102 TLTATGVYGQS
+102 MLISTGLYGQS
-113 PPSQTLQ
+113 PPPKTPQTPASLQ
-120 PSRSLE
+120 
-126 SAEQLL
+126 SAVELL
-132 DAGHAEE
+132 DAGHPEE
-139 AIAPLRQL
+139 AIAPLRRL
-147 AAMQPPAKGAA
+147 AATQPPIRGAA
-158 HALGLACYRTGK
+158 HALGLACYRMGK

-176 AFEQAIRDDSTD
+176 AFEQAIREDSAD

-203 QPAAAIPYLER
+203 QPAAAISYLER

-260 YLMLGNM
+260 YLVLGNM

-278 DAARKAISLDRRLP
+278 DAARKAISLQHGLP

-306 DLDGAVAEFEQE
+306 DLEGALSEFEQE

-325 AAVYDRLGDTY
+325 PPVYDRLGDTY

-341 FQEAQASLMKAL
+341 FQEAQTALMKAI
-353 SLDISRT
+353 SLDTSST

-366 GKVLLRRDDPQAAA
+366 GKVFLRRDDPQAAA

-388 MDPSNTM
+388 MDPSNYM
-395 THTLLSQTY
+395 THTLLGQAY
-404 RKLGREDDAKRE
+404 RRLGKEDDAKRE